1 MKNHTLPTG
10 YLLKRFMPYFSSYK
24 KIFIFDLICAAFT
37 SVCDLV
43 LPVIIRFITNT
54 VSYHPADLTINM
66 VVRLSAL
73 YLVLRGV
80 DVLSNYYM
88 QNTGRNGRADR
99 DGHAAGPVPSLPG
112 TVLLLLQ

>member
-73 YLVLRGV
+73 YLVLRVV

-88 QNTGRNGRADR
+88 QNTGHVMRAD
-99 DGHAAGPVPSLPG
+99 
-112 TVLLLLQ
+112 

>member
-24 KIFIFDLICAAFT
+24 KIFIFDLICAAHQRLRPGAAGHPVGQQHGIIPSGPT
-37 SVCDLV
+37 S
-43 LPVIIRFITNT
+43 PSTWWW
-54 VSYHPADLTINM
+54 S
-66 VVRLSAL
+66 LSAL

-88 QNTGRNGRADR
+88 QNTGHVMGALIET
-99 DGHAAGPVPSLPG
+99 GHAA
-112 TVLLLLQ
+112 